1 MAVVELAFEEHG
13 PLEARAIVLLH
24 GSPADRRM
32 WAPQAGDFAASGYRV
47 VLPDLRGHGQSPP
60 GEEEV
65 SLSLLGQDVFALAT
79 KLGLEGFVVGGLSTG
94 AIVAAQMALAHPGRI
109 EALLLAA
116 ARLDADSPEERARRL
131 TYAREIRRAGIR
143 GDAGAMIPRVLTPET
158 IASRPELVE
167 QVRSMME
174 ATSVE
179 GRVQTLV
186 AVTNRPDLRGRLGEI
201 KAPLL
206 VIVGTEDPITPPSSA
221 KDIHRRVQG
230 AFFQEVVGAS
240 HLVNMEA
247 PGVFNQAVLNWLAF
261 SGLEP

>member
-1 MAVVELAFEEHG
+1 MGVVELAFDEHG
-13 PLEARAIVLLH
+13 PHGACALVLLH

-32 WAPQAGDFAASGYRV
+32 WAPQAGEFAASGYRV
-47 VLPDLRGHGQSPP
+47 ILPDLRGHGQSPQ
-60 GEEEV
+60 GETEV
-65 SLSLLGQDVFALAT
+65 SVALLGEDVFALAT
-79 KLGLEGFVVGGLSTG
+79 ELGLDEFVVGGLSTG
-94 AIVAAQMALAHPGRI
+94 ALVAAQMALTHPGRI
-109 EALLLAA
+109 KGLLLAA

-131 TYAREIRRAGIR
+131 AYAAEVRRAGLP
-143 GDAGAMIPRVLTPET
+143 GDVDAMLPRVLTSET
-158 IASRPELVE
+158 IASRPELVK

-179 GRVQTLV
+179 ARVQTLV
-186 AVTNRPDLRGRLGEI
+186 AVTNRADLRNRLGEI
-201 KAPLL
+201 KAPTL
-206 VIVGTEDPITPPSSA
+206 VIVGTEDSITPPSSA
-221 KDIHRRVQG
+221 KEIHRRVQG